1 LAADIPVCSVVWTT
15 DTTLDAMGHLA
26 PVFPEGTPV
35 SASANL
41 RKLELECLRL
51 EADCRE
57 LAGAVESPA
66 LKSHFLQMAKK
77 WSVMAAGGLEQRYRG
92 QDLN

>member
-1 LAADIPVCSVVWTT
+1 
-15 DTTLDAMGHLA
+15 M
-26 PVFPEGTPV
+26 

-51 EADCRE
+51 EADCLQ
-57 LAGAVESPA
+57 LAGAVDSPA
-66 LKSHFLQMAKK
+66 LKSHFLRLAKK
-77 WSVMAAGGLEQRYRG
+77 WSTQAAGGLEQGYRG